1 MSSWW
6 PDGRDEVVRAAAD
19 AEHAGLELDRLFE
32 ELALVLETTL
42 PGSCV
47 VTRAGRGSG
56 PLRRLQVAAGRNSL
70 LCERRPDGSWATSVA
85 LLHGNVV
92 GQARPVTAAVWVQT
106 LRQSLRERAREQGE
120 LADQLRGLL
129 GE

>member
-1 MSSWW
+1 
-6 PDGRDEVVRAAAD
+6 
-19 AEHAGLELDRLFE
+19 
-32 ELALVLETTL
+32 
-42 PGSCV
+42 
-47 VTRAGRGSG
+47 
-56 PLRRLQVAAGRNSL
+56 
-70 LCERRPDGSWATSVA
+70 VA